1 MDDRYEG
8 GAGGQEQG
16 IWPLYVGLFL
26 VLLSFFIM
34 LAGLSKDDAGR
45 TSAVVESPRPTFR
58 PQPAGRQSDEP
69 VYSESDTALDRLGGE
84 LAGLLRMP
92 LVERLGRG
100 QELRVTFPASALFPA
115 NSADDLRHVEYP
127 ARSETTGR
135 QQKSPR
141 VPAGR
146 SLRRASPTHRTPATN
161 RQLAGP
167 ALDLDYLTALL
178 SAALATDRLLHETS
192 IERTDDRLVIRLPSD
207 LLFAPGE
214 TMIADEARP
223 SLDVLAR
230 ALENFGNP
238 LAILG
243 HAGAR
248 CWPST
253 ARPRPSP

>member
-84 LAGLLRMP
+84 LAGLLRIP

-100 QELRVTFPASALFPA
+100 QELRVTFPASELFPA
-115 NSADDLRHVEYP
+115 NSAELRDESTPLIDRVVAAFGASPPGNRLEVAFSLGRPDGGDASNELALAVRRNGAFADAVVARGAPPGAVAIGIDANASGRASLAFRYVSFESAESGP
-127 ARSETTGR
+127 AR
-135 QQKSPR
+135 
-141 VPAGR
+141 
-146 SLRRASPTHRTPATN
+146 
-161 RQLAGP
+161 
-167 ALDLDYLTALL
+167 
-178 SAALATDRLLHETS
+178 
-192 IERTDDRLVIRLPSD
+192 
-207 LLFAPGE
+207 
-214 TMIADEARP
+214 
-223 SLDVLAR
+223 
-230 ALENFGNP
+230 
-238 LAILG
+238 
-243 HAGAR
+243 
-248 CWPST
+248 
-253 ARPRPSP
+253 